1 MTGRNYQ
8 LNHDQVNYINV
19 TPKEVETVI
28 RVSQPKQNAQSQM
41 VLEQNPCT
49 FLTIMEKFKF
59 LKISK
64 HIKCK
69 TQALDNNGQM
79 VTCSECN

>member
-1 MTGRNYQ
+1 MIFLTGRNYQ

-28 RVSQPKQNAQSQM
+28 RVSQPKQNAQGQM

-49 FLTIMEKFKF
+49 FFNHHGKIQVFKN
-59 LKISK
+59 IET
-64 HIKCK
+64 H
-69 TQALDNNGQM
+69 
-79 VTCSECN
+79 